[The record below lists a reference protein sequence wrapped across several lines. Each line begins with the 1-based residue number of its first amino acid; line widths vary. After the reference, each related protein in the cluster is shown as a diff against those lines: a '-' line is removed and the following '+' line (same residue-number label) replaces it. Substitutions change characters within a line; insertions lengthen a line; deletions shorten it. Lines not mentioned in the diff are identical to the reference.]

1 MKPFPDCGE
10 MPLGIYPLV
19 DRAEKLIPL
28 FENGI
33 STAQL
38 RIKDLVGDA
47 LRKEIS
53 LAIKLAEQ
61 FKVRL
66 FINDNWQ
73 EAIALGAYGV
83 HLGQEDCEALSE
95 KDWLKLRL
103 SGLRLGIST
112 HTQSEMVFALSVQP
126 SYIAIGPVFETY
138 SKALDYETTGLLR
151 LTQWVTGLRENDV
164 SIPVVAIG
172 GIDGTN
178 LMEVVATGVQ
188 GVAMIGAIQ
197 ASTQSS
203 QIDEKK
209 VRQMN
214 DLFQSSWHTEQKEAS

>member
-19 DRAEKLIPL
+19 DRAEKLVTL

-47 LRKEIS
+47 LRAEIA

-61 FKVRL
+61 FKARL
-66 FINDNWQ
+66 FINDAWQ

-95 KDWLKLRL
+95 KDWLKLR
-103 SGLRLGIST
+103 SSDIRLGIST
-112 HTQSEMVFALSVQP
+112 HTQSEMTFALSVKP
-126 SYIAIGPVFETY
+126 SYIAIGPVFETQ
-138 SKALDYETTGLLR
+138 SKMLDYETTGLSCLS
-151 LTQWVTGLRENDV
+151 QWVTKV
-164 SIPVVAIG
+164 KIPVVAIG
-172 GIDGTN
+172 GIDDDK
-178 LMEVVATGVQ
+178 LSKVVETGVE
-188 GVAMIGAIQ
+188 GVAMIGAVQ
-197 ASTQSS
+197 VSNTDPR
-203 QIDEKK
+203 IDVEKLK
-209 VRQMN
+209 HLVTV
-214 DLFQSSWHTEQKEAS
+214 FETSWQGKAHD